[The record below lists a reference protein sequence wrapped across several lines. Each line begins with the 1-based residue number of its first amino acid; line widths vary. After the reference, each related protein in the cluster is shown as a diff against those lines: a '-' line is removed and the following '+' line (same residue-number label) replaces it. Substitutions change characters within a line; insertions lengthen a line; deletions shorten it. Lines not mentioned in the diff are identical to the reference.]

1 MDSPTI
7 WDCSLE
13 TAARTW
19 NNAMAIELHDDG
31 RPLAHRGGSP
41 RGGDGVREVA
51 RGPGRRCG
59 AGGGGTRAAAASN
72 WRLGRRRSLKK
83 ML

>member
-1 MDSPTI
+1 MDSSTI
-7 WDCSLE
+7 RDCSLE
-13 TAARTW
+13 TMARTW
-19 NNAMAIELHDDG
+19 KNAMAIELHDDG

-51 RGPGRRCG
+51 RGPGRRCV
-59 AGGGGTRAAAASN
+59 ARGGGTRAAATSDT
-72 WRLGRRRSLKK
+72 RLGRRRSLKK